1 MDPFY
6 FGPDQQLDAAAAV
19 DEDDY
24 LTSLGLVLS
33 PAPPPAALPAGSA
46 FEAYQRRVPALLEYS
61 LTTVSRR
68 YSGEKNLN
76 RRMFSYLRRVAH
88 DAAASTGAVVAP
100 PAFLAPADETTTV
113 GVVGSSQAPRSSR
126 FRHIMRE
133 RLRRERLSQG
143 FADLHA
149 LLPPGASSKG
159 GKNDIV
165 GAAAG
170 YIRELG
176 ARKEWLSA
184 RNEVLLQRAAATR
197 WRGGGMSSSSV
208 GRRGMVVRVRA
219 ESQDH
224 STAVD
229 AFERVLQRL
238 KAMEELQ
245 VTAIRSRFCAGG
257 MWMNVGVEGQ
267 VSTREVDK
275 AITNALMELERND
288 PRGSKPSFSCQV
300 EISGQMG

>member
-6 FGPDQQLDAAAAV
+6 FGPDQQLDAAAV

-33 PAPPPAALPAGSA
+33 PAPPVALPLPAGA

-68 YSGEKNLN
+68 YSGEQNLN

-113 GVVGSSQAPRSSR
+113 GAVGSSQAPRSSR

-149 LLPPGASSKG
+149 LLPPGASSKVSH
-159 GKNDIV
+159 DDTHERHARTRVLCV
-165 GAAAG
+165 G
-170 YIRELG
+170 
-176 ARKEWLSA
+176 LSA
-184 RNEVLLQRAAATR
+184 QLC
-197 WRGGGMSSSSV
+197 G
-208 GRRGMVVRVRA
+208 
-219 ESQDH
+219 
-224 STAVD
+224 
-229 AFERVLQRL
+229 
-238 KAMEELQ
+238 
-245 VTAIRSRFCAGG
+245 
-257 MWMNVGVEGQ
+257 
-267 VSTREVDK
+267 
-275 AITNALMELERND
+275 
-288 PRGSKPSFSCQV
+288 
-300 EISGQMG
+300 